1 MLDILAKKKELRCKK
16 KLEGLLACAVRLCRT
31 TGDGIKNK
39 YFKKKSVAH
48 RPAGSP
54 HLRASQ
60 DLLPGAP
67 TKKGATYQTYL
78 EGGLIHTYLDYKT
91 SRNTSSIGEPQQRE
105 FNR

>member
-1 MLDILAKKKELRCKK
+1 MIAMCH
-16 KLEGLLACAVRLCRT
+16 T
-31 TGDGIKNK
+31 TGGDTKNYSLK
-39 YFKKKSVAH
+39 LKSVAH
-48 RPAGSP
+48 KPAGTP

-105 FNR
+105 LNR